1 MVVFFL
7 DKEFFTV
14 LDATENLYEEKKSR
28 FIANLKHVVS
38 EDEALCFIESIKKK
52 YKDATHNTFAC
63 DILSGVNKQKYS
75 DDGEPQGTAGV
86 VILEVLK
93 KRELKNIVVV
103 VTRYF
108 GGVMLGAGGLARAYS
123 KAASLCLDKA
133 EIIKKVYCTIIEIK
147 VDYNLSGKVQNFLL
161 TNKYYVEN
169 VEYTD
174 IVTFKVIIPVDIV
187 ERLESQILDHTFATA
202 KISKLKQGYFVIS

>member
-1 MVVFFL
+1 M
-7 DKEFFTV
+7 DKEFFTA

-38 EDEALCFIESIKKK
+38 EDEALSFIESIKKK
-52 YKDATHNTFAC
+52 YKDATHNTFAY

-93 KRELKNIVVV
+93 KKELKNIVVV

-108 GGVMLGAGGLARAYS
+108 GGVMLGAGGLLRAYS

-133 EIIKKVYCTIIEIK
+133 EIIKKVYCSIIEIK
-147 VDYNLSGKVQNFLL
+147 VDYNLNGKVQNFLL
-161 TNKYYVEN
+161 TNKYYVESI
-169 VEYTD
+169 EYTD
-174 IVTFKVIIPVDIV
+174 MVTFRVIVPIDIV
-187 ERLESQILDHTFATA
+187 DSLEADILEYTFATA
-202 KISKLKQGYFVIS
+202 KISKLKQGYFVLS